1 MTEYLRQKWKLLRMY
16 RSKSS
21 FQFDYRIL
29 QNFSHIMRKAT

>member
-1 MTEYLRQKWKLLRMY
+1 MC

-21 FQFDYRIL
+21 LLYDYRIL